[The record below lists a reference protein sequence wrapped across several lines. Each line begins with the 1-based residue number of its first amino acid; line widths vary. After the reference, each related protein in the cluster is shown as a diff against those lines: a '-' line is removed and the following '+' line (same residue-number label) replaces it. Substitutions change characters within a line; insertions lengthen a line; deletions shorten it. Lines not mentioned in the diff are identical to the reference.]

1 MFRMN
6 SELWTPRLLHWTFVC
21 RGLHMCL
28 SKNNLLTAAGRLDGA
43 RYILSHTRRTQHTLA
58 TGEHFSKNAH
68 CEVWCAFNGLESE
81 SPCIFSNPRLN
92 GDAYRSSQGY
102 DAIVRIL
109 SESGVDNAAKDDTAQ
124 TPLHLATAQGH
135 TKTILALIEAGAE
148 VDARDDQGKT
158 PLFAAVSN
166 GDDAVVRLLHQ
177 KGADPNVRVLS
188 AGSGIDLSMVEDA
201 VLESF
206 SAEHQK
212 HG

>member
-1 MFRMN
+1 M
-6 SELWTPRLLHWTFVC
+6 
-21 RGLHMCL
+21 
-28 SKNNLLTAAGRLDGA
+28 
-43 RYILSHTRRTQHTLA
+43 
-58 TGEHFSKNAH
+58 
-68 CEVWCAFNGLESE
+68 
-81 SPCIFSNPRLN
+81 
-92 GDAYRSSQGY
+92 
-102 DAIVRIL
+102 
-109 SESGVDNAAKDDTAQ
+109 
-124 TPLHLATAQGH
+124 
-135 TKTILALIEAGAE
+135 
-148 VDARDDQGKT
+148 DDQGKT